1 MTRRSVRLVTAY
13 MLSFVAVV
21 VVVDT
26 SVFVAALLGPSGAS
40 RSILR
45 ACLDG
50 RLVPLMGTA
59 LFAEYESLLSR
70 EALFRGCL
78 LDRGQ
83 RDAVF
88 DAFLSVCR
96 WTVIYFS
103 WRPNLRDEADNHLI
117 ELAVAGAASV
127 VVTKNTRDFR
137 LAELHFPGLRILQP
151 EELQKEMLAWA
162 P

>member
-1 MTRRSVRLVTAY
+1 MTAY
-13 MLSFVAVV
+13 MLSSKTMR

-26 SVFVAALLGPSGAS
+26 NVFVAALLGPSGAS

-50 RLVPLMGTA
+50 RLIPLMGAA
-59 LFAEYESLLSR
+59 LFAEYESLLGR

-78 LDRGQ
+78 LDPEQ
-83 RDAVF
+83 REAVF
-88 DAFLSVCR
+88 NAYLSVCR
-96 WTVIYFS
+96 WTTIYFS

-117 ELAVAGAASV
+117 ELAVAGGARAV
-127 VVTKNTRDFR
+127 VRKNARDFR
-137 LAELHFPGLRILQP
+137 SAELHFPGLRVLQP
-151 EELQKEMLAWA
+151 EELLKEIASWV